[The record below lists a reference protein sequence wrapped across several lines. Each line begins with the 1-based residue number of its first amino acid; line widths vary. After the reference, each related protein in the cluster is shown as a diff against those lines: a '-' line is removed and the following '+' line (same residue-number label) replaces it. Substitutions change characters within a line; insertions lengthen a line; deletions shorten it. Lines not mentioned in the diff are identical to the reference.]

1 MDYARPREMWASRNR
16 GEISNLRTESLI
28 FTTGGAMD
36 LQNDEQWTISR
47 VAPLL
52 RKGKISPRELTEAF
66 LGRISRLQPKLNAFI
81 TVTGEM
87 ARKQAR
93 QAEKEIRKGKYRGP
107 LHGIPITLKDLFST
121 AGIRTTAGSKI
132 LRSFI
137 PRGNAAVVDRL
148 YEAGAVLLGK
158 TNLHEFAYGVT
169 TNNPHYGP
177 VHNPWD
183 LKRVSGGSSGGS
195 AAAVSAALGI
205 ASLGTDTGGSI
216 RIPSAA
222 CGVVGL
228 KPTRGLVSLH
238 GVIPLAF
245 SLDHA
250 GPICRSVEDAALVLE
265 VIASPAGRNPADWR
279 QGGHLFSGPL
289 RQGVKGIRVGIPK
302 QYFFDRLH
310 RDVRGYVLTA
320 CAILYQQGAELREVE
335 FRGIKEAASLV
346 GIITVGEALSY
357 HWKWLRSRAKD
368 YGSDVRDRMEA
379 NRNQRTVEYLQAQEK
394 RRMYTQAFVKVFE
407 SVDVVAA
414 PTLPVL
420 APLIGQKKISWGR
433 TREDVRAALLRMT
446 RPGNLTGLPAIS
458 LPCGFTGDNLPVGL
472 QLFGRHYEEAT
483 LLRVAY
489 AYEQATPW
497 HKMFP
502 PL

>member
-1 MDYARPREMWASRNR
+1 ME
-16 GEISNLRTESLI
+16 
-28 FTTGGAMD
+28 

-47 VAPLL
+47 VAPFIH
-52 RKGKISPRELTEAF
+52 KGKISPLELTEAF
-66 LGRISRLQPKLNAFI
+66 LERISRLEPKLNAFI
-81 TVTGEM
+81 TVTAEL

-93 QAEKEIRKGKYRGP
+93 RAEREILKGKYRGA
-107 LHGIPITLKDLFST
+107 LHGIPITLKDLFYT

-137 PRGNAAVVDRL
+137 PRENAEVVDRL

-228 KPTRGLVSLH
+228 KPTRGLVSLR

-250 GPICRSVEDAALVLE
+250 GPICRCVEDAALMLE
-265 VIASPAGRNPADWR
+265 AIASPPGPNSADWLQRGGLFSRPFR
-279 QGGHLFSGPL
+279 QGI
-289 RQGVKGIRVGIPK
+289 KGIRVGIPK

-310 RDVRGYVLTA
+310 KNVRGYVLTA

-335 FRGIKEAASLV
+335 FKGMKEASLLV
-346 GIITVGEALSY
+346 GVITVGEALSY
-357 HWKWLRSRAKD
+357 HWNWLRSRAKD
-368 YGSDVRDRMEA
+368 YGADVRERMEA
-379 NRNQRTVEYLQAQEK
+379 NWNQRTVEYLQAQEK

-407 SVDVVAA
+407 SVDVVAT

-420 APLIGQKKISWGR
+420 PPLIGQREISWGR

-446 RPGNLTGLPAIS
+446 RPGNLTGLPSIS
-458 LPCGFTGDNLPVGL
+458 LPCGFTAANLPVGL
-472 QLFGRHYEEAT
+472 QLIGRHHDEAT

>member
-1 MDYARPREMWASRNR
+1 M
-16 GEISNLRTESLI
+16 NLLN
-28 FTTGGAMD
+28 D
-36 LQNDEQWTISR
+36 QNLTIAKI
-47 VAPLL
+47 APLL
-52 RKGKISPRELTEAF
+52 RRKQISPVELTEFF
-66 LGRISRLQPKLNAFI
+66 LERIQRLQPALNAFL
-81 TVTGEM
+81 TVTADL

-93 QAEKEIRKGKYRGP
+93 QAEKEILRGKYRGP
-107 LHGIPITLKDLFST
+107 LHGIPLSLKDLFYT

-132 LRSFI
+132 LRNFV
-137 PRGNAAVVDRL
+137 PGENAVVVDRL
-148 YEAGAVLLGK
+148 FEAGAVLLGK

-169 TNNPHYGP
+169 NNNPHYGP

-245 SLDHA
+245 SLDHV
-250 GPICRSVEDAALVLE
+250 GPICRCVEDAALMLE
-265 VIASPAGRNPADWR
+265 VIASPAGRNSTNWPQMGR
-279 QGGHLFSGPL
+279 LFSRPL
-289 RQGVKGIRVGIPK
+289 RQGAKGIRVGIPK
-302 QYFFDRLH
+302 QYFFDRLNK
-310 RDVRGYVLTA
+310 DVRGYVLTA
-320 CAILYQQGAELREVE
+320 CAILYQLGAELREVE
-335 FRGIKEAASLV
+335 FRGMKDAAPLV
-346 GIITVGEALSY
+346 GVITVGEALSY
-357 HWKWLRSRAKD
+357 HWKWLQSRARD
-368 YGSDVRDRMEA
+368 YGADVRERMEA
-379 NRNQRTVEYLQAQEK
+379 NRTQRTVEYLQAQEK
-394 RRMYTQAFVKVFE
+394 RRIHTAAFLKVFE
-407 SVDVVAA
+407 SVDVVAV

-420 APLIGQKKISWGR
+420 PPFIGQKEIAWGR
-433 TREDVRAALLRMT
+433 TKEDVRVALLRMT

-458 LPCGFTGDNLPVGL
+458 LPCGSTADNLPVGL
-472 QLFGRHYEEAT
+472 QLFGRHYDEAV

-489 AYEQATPW
+489 AFERATPW
-497 HKMFP
+497 HAMFP

>member
-1 MDYARPREMWASRNR
+1 M
-16 GEISNLRTESLI
+16 NLL
-28 FTTGGAMD
+28 
-36 LQNDEQWTISR
+36 NDEKLTIAKM
-47 VAPLL
+47 APLI
-52 RKGKISPRELTEAF
+52 RKKKISPVEFTETF
-66 LGRISRLQPKLNAFI
+66 LERIQQLQPKLNAFI
-81 TVTGEM
+81 TVTADL
-87 ARKQAR
+87 ARKKAQ
-93 QAEKEIRKGKYRGP
+93 QAERDLLKGKYRGP
-107 LHGIPITLKDLFST
+107 LHGIPISLKDLFYT
-121 AGIRTTAGSKI
+121 AGIRTTGGSKI
-132 LRSFI
+132 LRSVV
-137 PRGNAAVVDRL
+137 PRENAAVVDRL
-148 YEAGAVLLGK
+148 HAAGAILLGK

-169 TNNPHYGP
+169 NNNPHYGP

-183 LKRVSGGSSGGS
+183 LKRVPGGSSGGS

-228 KPTRGLVSLH
+228 KPTRGLVSLQ

-245 SLDHA
+245 SLDHV
-250 GPICRSVEDAALVLE
+250 GPICRSVEDTALMMEAIAA
-265 VIASPAGRNPADWR
+265 PGGPNAGNWPQVGR
-279 QGGHLFSGPL
+279 LFTRSL
-289 RQGVKGIRVGIPK
+289 RGGVKKTRIGIPK
-302 QYFFDRLH
+302 QYFFDRLQKE
-310 RDVRGYVLTA
+310 VREFVLTA
-320 CAILYQQGAELREVE
+320 CATLSQLGAELREVE
-335 FRGIKEAASLV
+335 FKGMEEAALLV

-368 YGSDVRDRMEA
+368 YGADVRERMEA
-379 NRNQRTVEYLQAQEK
+379 NRNQRTIEYLQAQEK
-394 RRMYTQAFVKVFE
+394 RRTYTDAFVKVFE

-420 APLIGQKKISWGR
+420 PPLIGQKEISWGR

-446 RPGNLTGLPAIS
+446 RPGNLTGLPAVS
-458 LPCGFTGDNLPVGL
+458 LPCGFTADNLPVGL
-472 QLFGRHYEEAT
+472 QLFGRHYDEAT

>member
-1 MDYARPREMWASRNR
+1 M
-16 GEISNLRTESLI
+16 NLL
-28 FTTGGAMD
+28 
-36 LQNDEQWTISR
+36 NDENLTISKI
-47 VAPLL
+47 APLL
-52 RKGKISPRELTEAF
+52 RKKQISPVELTEFF
-66 LGRISRLQPKLNAFI
+66 LERIGRLQPALNAFI
-81 TVTGEM
+81 TVTDDL

-93 QAEKEIRKGKYRGP
+93 EAEREIRKGRYRGP
-107 LHGIPITLKDLFST
+107 LHGIPISLKDLFCT

-132 LRSFI
+132 LRNFI
-137 PRGNAAVVDRL
+137 PQENAFVVDRL
-148 YEAGAVLLGK
+148 LAGGAVLLGK

-169 TNNPHYGP
+169 NNNPHYGP

-183 LKRVSGGSSGGS
+183 PSRVPGGSSGGS

-245 SLDHA
+245 SLDHV
-250 GPICRSVEDAALVLE
+250 GPICRCVEDTAMMLE
-265 VIASPAGRNPADWR
+265 AIASPAGRNSTRWPQIGR
-279 QGGHLFSGPL
+279 VFSRPL
-289 RQGVKGIRVGIPK
+289 RQGAKGIRVGIPK

-310 RDVRGYVLTA
+310 KNVRGYVLTA

-335 FRGIKEAASLV
+335 FKGMKEAAPLV
-346 GIITVGEALSY
+346 GVITVGEALSY
-357 HWKWLRSRAKD
+357 HWKWLRSRARD
-368 YGSDVRDRMEA
+368 YGADVRERMEA

-394 RRMYTQAFVKVFE
+394 RRMYTQAFVKAFE

-420 APLIGQKKISWGR
+420 PPFIGQKEVSWGR
-433 TREDVRAALLRMT
+433 TQEDVRAALLRMT

-458 LPCGFTGDNLPVGL
+458 LPCGYTADNLPVGL
-472 QLFGRHYEEAT
+472 QLFGRHYDEAT

-489 AYEQATPW
+489 AYQQATPW
-497 HKMFP
+497 HRMFP
-502 PL
+502 PDPVSQ

>member
-1 MDYARPREMWASRNR
+1 M
-16 GEISNLRTESLI
+16 NLL
-28 FTTGGAMD
+28 
-36 LQNDEQWTISR
+36 NDEKLTISR
-47 VAPLL
+47 IAPLIR
-52 RKGKISPRELTEAF
+52 RKQISPVELTEFF
-66 LGRISRLQPKLNAFI
+66 LERIHRLQPKLNAFI
-81 TVTGEM
+81 TITAGL

-93 QAEKEIRKGKYRGP
+93 QAEREILRGEYRGP
-107 LHGIPITLKDLFST
+107 LHGIPISLKDLFYT

-132 LRSFI
+132 LRSFV
-137 PRGNAAVVDRL
+137 PGENAVVVDRL
-148 YEAGAVLLGK
+148 LEAGAVLLGK

-169 TNNPHYGP
+169 SNNPHYGP

-228 KPTRGLVSLH
+228 KPTRGLVSLS

-245 SLDHA
+245 SLDHV
-250 GPICRSVEDAALVLE
+250 GPICRCVEDVALMLE
-265 VIASPAGRNPADWR
+265 VIASPTGRSSTNWPQVGR
-279 QGGHLFSGPL
+279 LFSRPL
-289 RQGVKGIRVGIPK
+289 RRGVRGIRVGIPK
-302 QYFFDRLH
+302 QYFFDRLEKN
-310 RDVRGYVLTA
+310 VRGYVLTA
-320 CAILYQQGAELREVE
+320 CAMLYQQGAELREVQ
-335 FRGIKEAASLV
+335 FRGMKDAAPLV
-346 GIITVGEALSY
+346 GVITVGEALSF
-357 HWKWLRSRAKD
+357 HREWLQSRAGD
-368 YGSDVRDRMEA
+368 YGADVRERMEA
-379 NRNQRTVEYLQAQEK
+379 NRAQRTVDYLQAQEK
-394 RRMYTQAFVKVFE
+394 RRIYTGVFLKVFE

-420 APLIGQKKISWGR
+420 APLIGQKEIDWGR
-433 TREDVRAALLRMT
+433 TQEDVRAALLRMT

-458 LPCGFTGDNLPVGL
+458 LPCGSTADNLPVGL
-472 QLFGRHYEEAT
+472 QLLSRHYDEAT

-489 AYEQATPW
+489 AFERATPW

>member
-1 MDYARPREMWASRNR
+1 M
-16 GEISNLRTESLI
+16 NLL
-28 FTTGGAMD
+28 
-36 LQNDEQWTISR
+36 NDENLTISKI
-47 VAPLL
+47 APLL
-52 RKGKISPRELTEAF
+52 RKKQISPVELTEFF
-66 LGRISRLQPKLNAFI
+66 LERIGRLQPALNAFI
-81 TVTGEM
+81 TVTDDL

-93 QAEKEIRKGKYRGP
+93 EAEREIRKGRYRGP
-107 LHGIPITLKDLFST
+107 LHGIPISLKDLFCT

-132 LRSFI
+132 LRNFI
-137 PRGNAAVVDRL
+137 PQENAFVVDRL
-148 YEAGAVLLGK
+148 LAGGAVLLGK

-169 TNNPHYGP
+169 NNNPHYGP

-183 LKRVSGGSSGGS
+183 PSRVPGGSSGGS

-245 SLDHA
+245 SLDHV
-250 GPICRSVEDAALVLE
+250 GPICRCVEDTAMMLE
-265 VIASPAGRNPADWR
+265 AIASPAGRNSTHWPQIGR
-279 QGGHLFSGPL
+279 VFSRPL
-289 RQGVKGIRVGIPK
+289 RQGAKGIRVGIPK

-310 RDVRGYVLTA
+310 KNVRGYVLTA

-335 FRGIKEAASLV
+335 FKGMKEAAPLV
-346 GIITVGEALSY
+346 GVITVGEALSY
-357 HWKWLRSRAKD
+357 HWKWLRSRARD
-368 YGSDVRDRMEA
+368 YGSDVRERMEA

-394 RRMYTQAFVKVFE
+394 RRMYTQAFVKAFE

-420 APLIGQKKISWGR
+420 PPFIGQKEVSWGR
-433 TREDVRAALLRMT
+433 TQEDVRAALLRMT

-458 LPCGFTGDNLPVGL
+458 LPCGYTADNLPVGL
-472 QLFGRHYEEAT
+472 QLFGRHYDEAT

-489 AYEQATPW
+489 AYQQATPW
-497 HKMFP
+497 HRMFP
-502 PL
+502 PDPVSQ

>member
-1 MDYARPREMWASRNR
+1 M
-16 GEISNLRTESLI
+16 NLL
-28 FTTGGAMD
+28 
-36 LQNDEQWTISR
+36 NDENLTIAKM
-47 VAPLL
+47 APLI
-52 RKGKISPRELTEAF
+52 RKKKISPVELTENF
-66 LGRISRLQPKLNAFI
+66 LQRTQQLQPKLNAFI
-81 TVTGEM
+81 TVTADL

-93 QAEKEIRKGKYRGP
+93 QAEREIMKGKYRGP
-107 LHGIPITLKDLFST
+107 LHGIPISLKDLFYT

-132 LRSFI
+132 LRRFI
-137 PRGNAAVVDRL
+137 PRENAVVVDRL
-148 YEAGAVLLGK
+148 YDAGVVLLGK

-245 SLDHA
+245 SLDHV
-250 GPICRSVEDAALVLE
+250 GPICRCVEDTALMLE
-265 VIASPAGRNPADWR
+265 VIASIAGANSTNWPQIGR
-279 QGGHLFSGPL
+279 LFSRPL
-289 RQGVKGIRVGIPK
+289 RGGIKGIRVGIPK
-302 QYFFDRLH
+302 QYFFDRLQKE
-310 RDVRGYVLTA
+310 VREFVLTA
-320 CAILYQQGAELREVE
+320 CAMLGHSGAQLREVDC
-335 FRGIKEAASLV
+335 RGTKDAALLV
-346 GIITVGEALSY
+346 GVITVGEALSY
-357 HWKWLRSRAKD
+357 HGKWLQARAKD
-368 YGSDVRDRMEA
+368 YGADVRERMEA
-379 NRNQRTVEYLQAQEK
+379 NWDQRTVEYLQAQEK
-394 RRMYTQAFVKVFE
+394 RRTYTEALVKIFD
-407 SVDVVAA
+407 SVDVLAA

-420 APLIGQKKISWGR
+420 PPLIGQKEISWGR

-446 RPGNLTGLPAIS
+446 RPGNLTGLPAVS
-458 LPCGFTGDNLPVGL
+458 LPCGYTADSLPVGL
-472 QLFGRHYEEAT
+472 QLIGRHYDEAT

>member
-1 MDYARPREMWASRNR
+1 M
-16 GEISNLRTESLI
+16 NLL
-28 FTTGGAMD
+28 
-36 LQNDEQWTISR
+36 NDENLTIAKM
-47 VAPLL
+47 APLI
-52 RKGKISPRELTEAF
+52 RKKKISPVELTETF
-66 LGRISRLQPKLNAFI
+66 LARIQQLQPKLNAFI
-81 TVTGEM
+81 TVTADL
-87 ARKQAR
+87 ARKKAR
-93 QAEKEIRKGKYRGP
+93 QAEREVLKGKYRGP
-107 LHGIPITLKDLFST
+107 LHGVPISLKDLFYT
-121 AGIRTTAGSKI
+121 ARIRTTAGSKI
-132 LRSFI
+132 LHNFV
-137 PRGNAAVVDRL
+137 PQENAFVVDRL
-148 YEAGAVLLGK
+148 LAGGAVLLGK

-169 TNNPHYGP
+169 SNNPHYGP
-177 VHNPWD
+177 VRNPWD
-183 LKRVSGGSSGGS
+183 LKRVPGGSSGGS

-245 SLDHA
+245 SLDHV
-250 GPICRSVEDAALVLE
+250 GPICRCVEDTALMLE
-265 VIASPAGRNPADWR
+265 VIASPAGGNSTNWPQIGR
-279 QGGHLFSGPL
+279 LFSRPL
-289 RQGVKGIRVGIPK
+289 RRGVKGIRVGIPK

-310 RDVRGYVLTA
+310 KDVRGYVLTA
-320 CAILYQQGAELREVE
+320 CAILHQKGAKLREVE
-335 FRGIKEAASLV
+335 FKGMEEAAPLV

-368 YGSDVRDRMEA
+368 YGADVRERMEA

-394 RRMYTQAFVKVFE
+394 RRTYTEAFVKIFE

-420 APLIGQKKISWGR
+420 PPLIGQKEISWGR

-446 RPGNLTGLPAIS
+446 RPGNLTGLPAVS
-458 LPCGFTGDNLPVGL
+458 LPCGFTADNLPVGL
-472 QLFGRHYEEAT
+472 QLLGRHYDEAT

-502 PL
+502 PI

>member
-1 MDYARPREMWASRNR
+1 M
-16 GEISNLRTESLI
+16 NLL
-28 FTTGGAMD
+28 
-36 LQNDEQWTISR
+36 NDEKLTIAR
-47 VAPLL
+47 VAPLI
-52 RKGKISPRELTEAF
+52 RKKQISPVELTEFF
-66 LGRISRLQPKLNAFI
+66 LERIHRLQPKLNAFI
-81 TVTGEM
+81 TITAGL

-93 QAEKEIRKGKYRGP
+93 RAEREILRGKYRGP
-107 LHGIPITLKDLFST
+107 LHGIPISLKDLFYT
-121 AGIRTTAGSKI
+121 ARIRTTAGSKI
-132 LRSFI
+132 LRNFV
-137 PRGNAAVVDRL
+137 PEENAVVVDRL

-169 TNNPHYGP
+169 SNNPHYGP

-245 SLDHA
+245 SLDHV
-250 GPICRSVEDAALVLE
+250 GPICRCVEDAALMLE
-265 VIASPAGRNPADWR
+265 VIASPAGRNSTTWPQMGR
-279 QGGHLFSGPL
+279 LFSRPL
-289 RQGVKGIRVGIPK
+289 RQGIRGIRVGIPK
-302 QYFFDRLH
+302 QYFFDRL
-310 RDVRGYVLTA
+310 DKNVRGYVLTG

-335 FRGIKEAASLV
+335 FRGMKEAASLV
-346 GIITVGEALSY
+346 GVITVGEALSY
-357 HWKWLRSRAKD
+357 HWKWLRSRAGD
-368 YGSDVRDRMEA
+368 YGADVRKRMEA
-379 NRNQRTVEYLQAQEK
+379 NRGQRTVDYLQAQEK

-420 APLIGQKKISWGR
+420 PPLIGQREIDWGR
-433 TREDVRAALLRMT
+433 TKEDVRAALLRMT

-458 LPCGFTGDNLPVGL
+458 LPCGYTADNLPVGL
-472 QLFGRHYEEAT
+472 QLLGRHYDEAT
-483 LLRVAY
+483 LLRAAY
-489 AYEQATPW
+489 AFEQATPW
-497 HKMFP
+497 HTMFP

>member
-1 MDYARPREMWASRNR
+1 M
-16 GEISNLRTESLI
+16 NLL
-28 FTTGGAMD
+28 
-36 LQNDEQWTISR
+36 NDENLTIAKM
-47 VAPLL
+47 APLI
-52 RKGKISPRELTEAF
+52 RKKKISPVELTETF
-66 LGRISRLQPKLNAFI
+66 LERIQQLQGKLNAFI
-81 TVTGEM
+81 TVTADL
-87 ARKQAR
+87 ARKKAR
-93 QAEKEIRKGKYRGP
+93 QAEREIMKGKYRGP
-107 LHGIPITLKDLFST
+107 LHGIPISLKDLFYT

-132 LRSFI
+132 LRNFI
-137 PRGNAAVVDRL
+137 PQENAFVVDRL
-148 YEAGAVLLGK
+148 LAGGAVLLGK

-169 TNNPHYGP
+169 NNNPHFGP
-177 VHNPWD
+177 VRNPWD
-183 LKRVSGGSSGGS
+183 LKRVPGGSSGGS

-245 SLDHA
+245 SLDHV
-250 GPICRSVEDAALVLE
+250 GPICRCVEDTALMLE
-265 VIASPAGRNPADWR
+265 VIASIAGANSTNWPQIGR
-279 QGGHLFSGPL
+279 LFSRPL
-289 RQGVKGIRVGIPK
+289 RQGVKGIRIGIPK

-310 RDVRGYVLTA
+310 KDVRGYVLTA

-335 FRGIKEAASLV
+335 FKGMEEAALLV

-368 YGSDVRDRMEA
+368 YGADVRERMEA
-379 NRNQRTVEYLQAQEK
+379 NWNQRTVEYLQAQEK
-394 RRMYTQAFVKVFE
+394 RRMYTQAFLKVFE

-420 APLIGQKKISWGR
+420 PPFIGQKEISWGR

-458 LPCGFTGDNLPVGL
+458 LPCGFTADNLPVGL
-472 QLFGRHYEEAT
+472 QLFGRHHDEAT

-497 HKMFP
+497 NKMFP

>member
-1 MDYARPREMWASRNR
+1 M
-16 GEISNLRTESLI
+16 NLL
-28 FTTGGAMD
+28 
-36 LQNDEQWTISR
+36 NDENLTVAKI
-47 VAPLL
+47 APLV
-52 RKGKISPRELTEAF
+52 RKKRVSPVELTEF
-66 LGRISRLQPKLNAFI
+66 FRERIHRLQPKLNAFI
-81 TVTGEM
+81 TVTDDL

-93 QAEKEIRKGKYRGP
+93 QAEREIMKGKYRGP
-107 LHGIPITLKDLFST
+107 LHGIPISLKDLFYT

-132 LRSFI
+132 LRNFV
-137 PRGNAAVVDRL
+137 PQENAFVVDRL
-148 YEAGAVLLGK
+148 LAGGAVLLGK

-169 TNNPHYGP
+169 NNNPHYGP

-183 LKRVSGGSSGGS
+183 PGRVPGGSSGGS
-195 AAAVSAALGI
+195 AAAVSSALGI

-228 KPTRGLVSLH
+228 KPTRGLVPLQ

-245 SLDHA
+245 SLDHV
-250 GPICRSVEDAALVLE
+250 GPICRSVEDTALMMETIAA
-265 VIASPAGRNPADWR
+265 PGGPNAGNWP
-279 QGGHLFSGPL
+279 QVGHLFTRSL
-289 RQGVKGIRVGIPK
+289 RGGVKKTRIGIPK
-302 QYFFDRLH
+302 QYFFDRLQKE
-310 RDVRGYVLTA
+310 VREFVLTA
-320 CAILYQQGAELREVE
+320 CAGLSQLGAELREVE
-335 FRGIKEAASLV
+335 FKGMKEAAPLV
-346 GIITVGEALSY
+346 GVITVGEALSY
-357 HWKWLRSRAKD
+357 HWKWLRSRARD
-368 YGSDVRDRMEA
+368 YGSDVRERMEA
-379 NRNQRTVEYLQAQEK
+379 NRNQRTIEYLQAQEK
-394 RRMYTQAFVKVFE
+394 RRMYRQAFEKVFD

-420 APLIGQKKISWGR
+420 PPFIGQKEISWGR

-458 LPCGFTGDNLPVGL
+458 LPCGFTADNLPVGL
-472 QLFGRHYEEAT
+472 QLLGRHYDEAT

-497 HKMFP
+497 HRMFP

>member
-1 MDYARPREMWASRNR
+1 MT
-16 GEISNLRTESLI
+16 LL
-28 FTTGGAMD
+28 
-36 LQNDEQWTISR
+36 NDENLTIAKI
-47 VAPLL
+47 APLI
-52 RKGKISPRELTEAF
+52 RKKKVSPVELTETF
-66 LGRISRLQPKLNAFI
+66 LQRTQQLQPKLNAFI
-81 TVTGEM
+81 TITADL

-93 QAEKEIRKGKYRGP
+93 QAEREIMKGKYRGP
-107 LHGIPITLKDLFST
+107 LHGIPISLKDLFCT
-121 AGIRTTAGSKI
+121 AGTRTTAGSKI
-132 LRSFI
+132 LRRFI
-137 PRGNAAVVDRL
+137 PGENAVVVDRL

-195 AAAVSAALGI
+195 AAAVSAALGM

-216 RIPSAA
+216 RIPSGA

-245 SLDHA
+245 SLDHV
-250 GPICRSVEDAALVLE
+250 GPICRCVEDTALMLE
-265 VIASPAGRNPADWR
+265 VIASPAGRNSTNWPQIGR
-279 QGGHLFSGPL
+279 LFSRPL
-289 RQGVKGIRVGIPK
+289 RGGIKGVRIGIPK
-302 QYFFDRLH
+302 QYFFDRLQKE
-310 RDVRGYVLTA
+310 VREFVLTA
-320 CAILYQQGAELREVE
+320 CAMLGHSGAELREVE
-335 FRGIKEAASLV
+335 CKGMKEAAPLV
-346 GIITVGEALSY
+346 GVITVGEALSY
-357 HWKWLRSRAKD
+357 HWKWLRARAKD
-368 YGSDVRDRMEA
+368 YGTDVRERMEA
-379 NRNQRTVEYLQAQEK
+379 NRNQRTLEYLQAQEK
-394 RRMYTQAFVKVFE
+394 RRTYTQAFVKVFE
-407 SVDVVAA
+407 AVDVVAA

-420 APLIGQKKISWGR
+420 PPLIGQKEISWGQ

-458 LPCGFTGDNLPVGL
+458 LPCGFTADSLPVGL
-472 QLFGRHYEEAT
+472 QLIGQHYDEAT
-483 LLRVAY
+483 LLRIAY